1 VFTKPANYFKNLFK
15 KQVEVFNDLV
25 DRIAIEKGTD
35 PLKEKY
41 YTLDAIDAK
50 CSGLLTHV
58 SLMITATV
66 FLYTDAK
73 HGSVTKDF
81 LLCEIT
87 VYILIALSLLYCLNL
102 IAPHSFRENQSV
114 ESAVSEACARRL
126 LIHRFALSSTVITTI
141 VVLATLAMTHFF

>member
-73 HGSVTKDF
+73 QGSVTKDF

-102 IAPHSFRENQSV
+102 RRIPSGKIKASSRLYRKHAPED
-114 ESAVSEACARRL
+114 C
-126 LIHRFALSSTVITTI
+126 SSTDLRSVQ
-141 VVLATLAMTHFF
+141 LS